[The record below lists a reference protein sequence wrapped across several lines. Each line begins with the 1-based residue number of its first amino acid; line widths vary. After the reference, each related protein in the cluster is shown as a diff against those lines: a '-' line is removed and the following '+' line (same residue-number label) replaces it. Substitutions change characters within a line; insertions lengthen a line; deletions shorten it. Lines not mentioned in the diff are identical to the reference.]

1 MPHASER
8 EERRAQNIIWNAAGD
23 YDFTPDFL
31 SFTPEGAADLYLNC
45 IIGAVH
51 RYYDYRPLKE
61 LFARIGQMPDAVLY
75 EGLLWLGLAHSVYP
89 AAKEDRPVLETLRL
103 EYAKDVVSCSRPYW
117 DQELLERLQT
127 AYCARLLG
135 QSARLRGRERRMM
148 QALLFDPALDSRA
161 IADRMVNILSEFFHC
176 RLPGLHESRTHLV
189 FPFRLVMTALRGR
202 PAFVTLVR
210 SDEEGSGVHTPV
222 TLTLPI
228 LLARSRKQTLRSWLE
243 ENFGM
248 SVYTSQEQEELERIL
263 CTEGHRSCHLHVTR
277 GEYRNAAS
285 KAQNTFRQTMLY
297 QKERNL
303 SFHHAH
309 LANHMAAI
317 SRMTDQIRN
326 VLQFD
331 DGEQLCRARSGRLMA
346 AQVWRGV
353 RLHDE
358 KIFAGTDP
366 CEKGDLSVDILLDAS
381 ASQIDRQERIAAQGF
396 IIAESL
402 TRCRL
407 PVRVCSYCTVDGC
420 TILRIFRDYENP
432 QDNKRIFEYCSAGW
446 NRDGLAIRL
455 AGYRML
461 NSDYENRLLIVL
473 SDCSPND
480 DRRYFSRKGPVP
492 FYYDYGGAQGV
503 RDAAGEV
510 SRLRR
515 RGISVLAVC
524 TGHEK
529 DLPAAREIY
538 GNDVVWAGTENR
550 LADAAAYLIREKLR
564 RFQT

>member
-1 MPHASER
+1 MLHASEA
-8 EERRAQNIIWNAAGD
+8 EERRAKNIIWNAAGD

-51 RYYDYRPLKE
+51 RYYDYRPLKD
-61 LFARIGQMPDAVLY
+61 LFVRIGQLPDAALY
-75 EGLLWLGLAHSVYP
+75 EGLLWFGLAHSVYP

-103 EYAKDVVSCSRPYW
+103 EYARDVVSHSRPYW

-127 AYCARLLG
+127 AYCAGLLG
-135 QSARLRGRERRMM
+135 QTARLRRREKRIME
-148 QALLFDPALDSRA
+148 AVLFSPSLDSRA
-161 IADRMVNILSEFFHC
+161 IADQMDHILKEFFRC
-176 RLPGLHESRTHLV
+176 RLPELHEARSHRVL
-189 FPFRLVMTALRGR
+189 PFRLVIAALHGR
-202 PAFVTLVR
+202 PAFVTRVH
-210 SDEEGSGVHTPV
+210 SEEDGGGVHAPV
-222 TLTLPI
+222 TLTLPV
-228 LLARSRKQTLRSWLE
+228 LLARSGKQTLRSWLE
-243 ENFGM
+243 TNFGI
-248 SVYTSQEQEELERIL
+248 SVYTSQEQEELERML

-277 GEYRNAAS
+277 GEYRRTSS
-285 KAQNTFRQTMLY
+285 KAQNSFRQAMLF

-309 LANHMAAI
+309 LADHMTAI

-326 VLQFD
+326 VLLFD
-331 DGEQLCRARSGRLMA
+331 DGEQLYRARSGRLIA
-346 AQVWRGV
+346 ARVWRGI

-358 KIFAGTDP
+358 KIFAGTTP
-366 CEKGDLSVDILLDAS
+366 CEKGNLSIDILLDAS
-381 ASQIDRQERIAAQGF
+381 ASQMDRQERIAAQGF

-407 PVRVCSYCTVDGC
+407 PVRVCSYCSVNGC
-420 TILRIFRDYENP
+420 TVLRIFRDYENP

-446 NRDGLAIRL
+446 NRDGLAIRIT
-455 AGYRML
+455 GYRLL
-461 NSDYENRLLIVL
+461 NSGYENRLLIVL

-480 DRRYFSRKGPVP
+480 DHRYSSRKGPIP
-492 FYYDYGGAQGV
+492 FSYDYGGTHGI
-503 RDAAGEV
+503 RDAAAEV

-515 RGISVLAVC
+515 QNVSVLAVC

-538 GNDVVWAGTENR
+538 GNDVAWAGTEEQM
-550 LADAAAYLIREKLR
+550 ADAVTYLIREKLR
-564 RFQT
+564 RL